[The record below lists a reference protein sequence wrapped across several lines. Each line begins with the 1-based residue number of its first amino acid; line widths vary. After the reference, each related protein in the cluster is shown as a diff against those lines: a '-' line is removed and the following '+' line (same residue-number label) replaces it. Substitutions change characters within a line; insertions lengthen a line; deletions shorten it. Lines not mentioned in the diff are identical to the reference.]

1 MFNKLICFCIALMI
15 GYNVNAQCVGCPKQL
30 TAPGSLSPPSVGFN
44 GHTSEVK
51 IYDGVTPTC
60 YFPVSGTLNGHLQ
73 GINNK
78 LCSLLDSLGV
88 NAEKDSIALSIIDS
102 LIITINGLKDSI
114 PNYIGII
121 SSDNSVMVNFNTVG
135 DSTTYDLT
143 LVTNSA
149 SNGLYKSGNTVKQG
163 GGLVENTY
171 INGSGYNYS
180 LKKAKGYAINGDT
193 LVFSVGDSSQITE
206 GIYIKKSNNSVL
218 IGSDVFS
225 LKETIDNTF
234 RIGKTIQT
242 SANKE
247 GYYIGDRIY
256 STDNNSALNLVLG
269 DSIDIVKSTDFTVG
283 IGKGLTINQANGD
296 GAIVNIG
303 IRNNIRS
310 ENLSTFAFGS
320 NNESNDVF
328 ARDICGGYMLGE
340 GNTITSAVGFL
351 FGSNNKLQNLG
362 SGVIVGGDNLITNK
376 AGAYIF
382 GANDTVVGDNISSNQ
397 SAVIIGANVKVVDP
411 VGYVIINTDNSLAGK
426 VTNSKIATDYA
437 NTVTIN
443 ANQYKFYTNTS
454 NTVGVSLDQN
464 DVSWNVMS
472 DSAIKKD
479 FKLADYTKVYNQFKK
494 TNINTW
500 AMKLD
505 TLGKKRYVGIIAQD
519 FWDIMNKGLGIK
531 TKSKK
536 VINQTN
542 IDGVIMCILKEQ
554 AILIEEL
561 QEKVNKLSKK
571 KQ

>member
-1 MFNKLICFCIALMI
+1 MI
-15 GYNVNAQCVGCPKQL
+15 GYNANAQCVGCPKQL
-30 TAPGSLSPPSVGFN
+30 TAPGSLSPPSIGFN
-44 GHTSEVK
+44 GFTSEVK
-51 IYDGVTPTC
+51 YYNGVAPTC
-60 YFPVSGTLNGHLQ
+60 YLPVSGTLNGHLQ

-163 GGLVENTY
+163 GSLVENTY

-269 DSIDIVKSTDFTVG
+269 DSVNIIKSTDFTVG

-340 GNTITSAVGFL
+340 GNTITSAIGFL

-479 FKLADYTKVYNQFKK
+479 FKLADYSKVYNQFKK

-554 AILIEEL
+554 AILIEDL
-561 QEKVNKLSKK
+561 QKKVIALEMKMKK
-571 KQ
+571 E

>member
-1 MFNKLICFCIALMI
+1 
-15 GYNVNAQCVGCPKQL
+15 
-30 TAPGSLSPPSVGFN
+30 
-44 GHTSEVK
+44 
-51 IYDGVTPTC
+51 
-60 YFPVSGTLNGHLQ
+60 
-73 GINNK
+73 
-78 LCSLLDSLGV
+78 
-88 NAEKDSIALSIIDS
+88 
-102 LIITINGLKDSI
+102 
-114 PNYIGII
+114 
-121 SSDNSVMVNFNTVG
+121 MVNFNTVG

-163 GGLVENTY
+163 GSLVENTY
-171 INGSGYNYS
+171 IDGSGYNYS

-340 GNTITSAVGFL
+340 GNTITSAIGFL

-479 FKLADYTKVYNQFKK
+479 FKLADYSKVYNQFKK

>member
-1 MFNKLICFCIALMI
+1 MLNKLICICIALMI
-15 GYNVNAQCVGCPKQL
+15 GYNANAQCVGCPKQL
-30 TAPGSLSPPSVGFN
+30 TAPGSLSPPSIGFN
-44 GHTSEVK
+44 GFTSEVK
-51 IYDGVTPTC
+51 YYNGVAPTC
-60 YFPVSGTLNGHLQ
+60 YLPVSGTLNGHLQ

-163 GGLVENTY
+163 GSLVENTY

-283 IGKGLTINQANGD
+283 IGKGLTINQANVD

-328 ARDICGGYMLGE
+328 ARDICGGYILGE

-479 FKLADYTKVYNQFKK
+479 FKLADYSKVYNQFKK

-519 FWDIMNKGLGIK
+519 FWDIMNNGLGIK

-536 VINQTN
+536 VISQTN
-542 IDGVIMCILKEQ
+542 MDGVIMCILKEQ

-561 QEKVNKLSKK
+561 QEKVKKLSKNK
-571 KQ
+571 

>member
-1 MFNKLICFCIALMI
+1 MLNKLICICIALMI
-15 GYNVNAQCVGCPKQL
+15 GYNANAQCVGCPKQL
-30 TAPGSLSPPSVGFN
+30 TAPGSLSPPSIGFN
-44 GHTSEVK
+44 GFTSEVK
-51 IYDGVTPTC
+51 YYNGVAPTC
-60 YFPVSGTLNGHLQ
+60 YLPVSGTLNGHLQ

-163 GGLVENTY
+163 GSLVENTY

-328 ARDICGGYMLGE
+328 ARDICGGYILGE

-479 FKLADYTKVYNQFKK
+479 FKLADYSKVYNQFKK

-519 FWDIMNKGLGIK
+519 FWDIMNNGLGIK

-536 VINQTN
+536 VISQTN
-542 IDGVIMCILKEQ
+542 MDGVIMCILKEQ

-561 QEKVNKLSKK
+561 QEKVKKLSKNK
-571 KQ
+571 

>member
-1 MFNKLICFCIALMI
+1 MLNKLICICIALMI
-15 GYNVNAQCVGCPKQL
+15 GYNANAQCVGCPKQL
-30 TAPGSLSPPSVGFN
+30 TAPGSLSPPSIGFN
-44 GHTSEVK
+44 GFTSEVK
-51 IYDGVTPTC
+51 YYNGVAPTC
-60 YFPVSGTLNGHLQ
+60 YLPVSGTLNGHLQ

-78 LCSLLDSLGV
+78 LCSLLDSLGD
-88 NAEKDSIALSIIDS
+88 NTERDSIALSIIDS
-102 LIITINGLKDSI
+102 LISTINGLKDSI

-328 ARDICGGYMLGE
+328 ARDICGGYIFGE

-397 SAVIIGANVKVVDP
+397 SALIIGANVKVVDP

-443 ANQYKFYTNTS
+443 ANQYKFYTNTA
-454 NTVGVSLDQN
+454 NTIGVTLDQN
-464 DVSWNVMS
+464 DVSWNSMC
-472 DSAIKKD
+472 DSTIKKD
-479 FKLADYTKVYNQFKK
+479 FKLADYSKVYNQFKK

-505 TLGKKRYVGIIAQD
+505 TLGKKRYVGVIAQD

>member
-1 MFNKLICFCIALMI
+1 MI
-15 GYNVNAQCVGCPKQL
+15 GYNANAQCVGCPKQL
-30 TAPGSLSPPSVGFN
+30 TAPGSLSPPSIGFN
-44 GHTSEVK
+44 GFTSEVK
-51 IYDGVTPTC
+51 YYNGVAPTC
-60 YFPVSGTLNGHLQ
+60 YLPVSGTLNGHLQ

-328 ARDICGGYMLGE
+328 ARDICGGYIFGE
-340 GNTITSAVGFL
+340 GNTITSAIGFL

-397 SAVIIGANVKVVDP
+397 SALIIGANVKVVDP

-479 FKLADYTKVYNQFKK
+479 FKLADYSKVYNQFKK

>member
-1 MFNKLICFCIALMI
+1 MLNKLICICIALMI
-15 GYNVNAQCVGCPKQL
+15 GYNANAQCVGCPKQL
-30 TAPGSLSPPSVGFN
+30 TAPGSLSPPSIGFN
-44 GHTSEVK
+44 GFTSEVK
-51 IYDGVTPTC
+51 YYNGVAPTC
-60 YFPVSGTLNGHLQ
+60 YLPVSGTLNGHLQ

-78 LCSLLDSLGV
+78 LCSLLDSLGD
-88 NAEKDSIALSIIDS
+88 NTERDSIALSIIDS
-102 LIITINGLKDSI
+102 LISTINGLKDSI

-310 ENLSTFAFGS
+310 ENLPTFAFGS

-328 ARDICGGYMLGE
+328 ARDICGGYIFGE

-443 ANQYKFYTNTS
+443 ANQYKFYTNTA
-454 NTVGVSLDQN
+454 NTIGVTLDQN
-464 DVSWNVMS
+464 DVSWNSMC
-472 DSAIKKD
+472 DSTIKKD
-479 FKLADYTKVYNQFKK
+479 FKLADYSKVYNQFKK

-505 TLGKKRYVGIIAQD
+505 TLGKKRYVGVIAQD